1 MVMGVSRALKPAFKT
16 RVVVLEPATSPF
28 LSRGVAG
35 EHHVEGIGIGF
46 RPPLLDR
53 GLYDEVRAI
62 SEKEARLMCR
72 RLASEEGLLV
82 GTSTGLNVTAAIQ
95 LAKELGP
102 TATVVTVAS
111 DTGLKYMN
119 GDLFDPLDENYRQQ
133 PNDWGL

>member
-119 GDLFDPLDENYRQQ
+119 GDLFDPLDEN
-133 PNDWGL
+133 GSTTTK